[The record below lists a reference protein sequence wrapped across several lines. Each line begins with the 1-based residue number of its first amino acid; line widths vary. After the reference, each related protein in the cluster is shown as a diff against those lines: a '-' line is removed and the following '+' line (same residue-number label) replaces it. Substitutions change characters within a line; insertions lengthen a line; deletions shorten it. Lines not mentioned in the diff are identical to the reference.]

1 MKLFSYILAAG
12 VMAAALLAAPAQ
24 GPDKGASKT
33 TTQSATKATG
43 SKSTAASAKTLVDI
57 NSASVDDLQKLPGIG
72 KVYSQKIFDGRPY
85 KRKDE
90 LVSKKIVPAAT
101 YTKIKDL
108 IIAKQ

>member
-43 SKSTAASAKTLVDI
+43 SKSTAAAKTLVDI

-101 YTKIKDL
+101 YAKIKDL